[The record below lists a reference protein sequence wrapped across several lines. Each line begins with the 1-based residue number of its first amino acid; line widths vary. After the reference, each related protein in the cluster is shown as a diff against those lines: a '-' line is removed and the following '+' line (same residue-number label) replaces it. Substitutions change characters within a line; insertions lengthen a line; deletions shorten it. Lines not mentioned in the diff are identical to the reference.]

1 MYICDFGSNNSPS
14 GVLKAMSGPCSIS
27 QMGGKTR
34 GSPNPAFKGNDHH
47 TDIVMVLAT
56 ISMWNIQELME
67 VHPCSID
74 AEEALA
80 FFKGRDENALGIV
93 LRKSSLERINAYW
106 L

>member
-1 MYICDFGSNNSPS
+1 
-14 GVLKAMSGPCSIS
+14 
-27 QMGGKTR
+27 MGGKTR

-47 TDIVMVLAT
+47 AYIVMVLAT

>member
-1 MYICDFGSNNSPS
+1 
-14 GVLKAMSGPCSIS
+14 
-27 QMGGKTR
+27 
-34 GSPNPAFKGNDHH
+34 
-47 TDIVMVLAT
+47 MVLAT

-80 FFKGRDENALGIV
+80 FFKGHDDNALESG
-93 LRKSSLERINAYW
+93 LKSSMERINEYW

>member
-1 MYICDFGSNNSPS
+1 
-14 GVLKAMSGPCSIS
+14 
-27 QMGGKTR
+27 
-34 GSPNPAFKGNDHH
+34 
-47 TDIVMVLAT
+47 MVLAT

>member
-1 MYICDFGSNNSPS
+1 
-14 GVLKAMSGPCSIS
+14 
-27 QMGGKTR
+27 
-34 GSPNPAFKGNDHH
+34 
-47 TDIVMVLAT
+47 MVLAT

-74 AEEALA
+74 TEEALA